1 MAPNQT
7 PLRRRIQRKYRLKEK
22 ARETAKTSGF
32 RGLVSALH
40 QARLQTRRLALVDDA
55 PLGKTA
61 DQRLRVANLFA
72 LGLLAGSNGRI
83 RPFDG
88 RAHRGFSSAVAHLV
102 TGIRLYA
109 LLG

>member
-61 DQRLRVANLFA
+61 DQRLRVANL
-72 LGLLAGSNGRI
+72 LLRGVAGSNGRI